1 MTMTIDEMREVV
13 RVFDKIVDI
22 LSKELTDEEKNIFEE
37 YTEDQILAE
46 NIKY

>member
-1 MTMTIDEMREVV
+1 MTIDEMREVV

-22 LSKELTDEEKNIFEE
+22 LSKELTDEEKYIFEE
-37 YTEDQILAE
+37 YTADHMLAE